1 MCGIIGYAIHS
12 YTADLKNYYKN
23 KFEHYFRKQKHRG
36 PDYQQI
42 INDKFKDVELKLGF
56 NRLAIIDLS
65 NRSNKIFK
73 NAHFCLLF
81 NGEIYNY
88 KKLKQDYLKNEKFD
102 TETDTEVLY
111 KLISIYGIE
120 FVKKLEGIFSFVFI
134 DKLKSKIYLV
144 RDFTG
149 TKPLYYS
156 TNKHGLFFSSEAWFQ
171 YSISNKQINTESFKF
186 YLTYGFSPI
195 NQTLIDNVKKI
206 EPGTYITYDLE
217 KKTYTKNNYFELTK
231 KKSSEFDKEGL
242 SELISET
249 IKKNLITDTKIGI
262 FLSGGLDSSL
272 LAVTAKEF
280 SPNIEGYTSYFS
292 PKDRFSK
299 FNVDLDY
306 AIKISD
312 YLGIKLNFVRINTDD
327 KNQKLELINSLN
339 YLDEPL
345 PNLNFFNSYLQSKA
359 ASQNNCKVILT
370 GDGADEVFGG
380 YKRYSNIKI
389 AEYLKF
395 IGFVSDKINK
405 INKISKNETPSHF
418 YKKINLNNNKNL
430 FSNKYNF
437 SKLIACKDLIAMPEW
452 EKVEVMNY
460 FDTKYW
466 LSEES
471 NFKLDRSTMINSIEG
486 RVPFQDINLLNK
498 IFPIPYEY
506 KSSIFSEKKL
516 IKKYC
521 KKIPDFIKNRKK
533 HGWFVPES
541 AYLDTY
547 LKDIFF
553 EYFDKKNI
561 KKQGIFDYITIQSM
575 HKEHCSGKKNF
586 KTELINLLSFQIW
599 YNNVLK
605 LY

>member
-12 YTADLKNYYKN
+12 CGDDLKNYYQN
-23 KFEHYFRKQKHRG
+23 KFGHYFKKQKHRG
-36 PDYQQI
+36 PDYQEI
-42 INDKFKDVELKLGF
+42 IDDKFKDVELKLGF

-65 NRSNKIFK
+65 NRSNKVFK

-88 KKLKQDYLKNEKFD
+88 KQLKEHYLKNEKFD
-102 TETDTEVLY
+102 TQTDTEVLY
-111 KLISIYGIE
+111 RLISIYGIE

-134 DKLKSKIYLV
+134 DKLKKKIYLV

-156 TNKHGLFFSSEAWFQ
+156 TNKNGLFFSSEAWFQ
-171 YSISNKQINTESFKF
+171 YSISNKQIDTESFKF
-186 YLTYGFSPI
+186 YLNYGFSPL
-195 NQTLIDNVKKI
+195 NKTLIDNVKKI

-217 KKTYTKNNYFELTK
+217 KKNCTKDNYFELNK
-231 KKSSEFDKEGL
+231 KKSSDFDKEKL
-242 SELISET
+242 SELITET
-249 IKKNLITDTKIGI
+249 IKKNLIADTKIGI

-272 LAVTAKEF
+272 LAITAKEF

-292 PKDRFSK
+292 PKDKFSK
-299 FNVDLDY
+299 FNTDLDY
-306 AIKISD
+306 AIKISN
-312 YLGIKLNFVRINTDD
+312 YLGIKLNFININIED
-327 KNQKLELINSLN
+327 KNQKLELTNSLN

-345 PNLNFFNSYLQSKA
+345 ANLNFFNSYLQSKA
-359 ASQNNCKVILT
+359 AAQNNCKVILT

-395 IGFVSDKINK
+395 VGFANNKISK
-405 INKISKNETPSHF
+405 INKISKNEIPYHF
-418 YKKINLNNNKNL
+418 YKKISLDNNKNI
-430 FSNKYNF
+430 FSDKYNF
-437 SKLIACKDLIAMPEW
+437 SKLVDCKNLVAMPEW

-471 NFKLDRSTMINSIEG
+471 NFKLDRSTMLNSIEG

-498 IFPIPYEY
+498 IFPIPYEH

-521 KKIPDFIKNRKK
+521 KNIPDFIKNRKK
-533 HGWFVPES
+533 HGWFAPET
-541 AYLDTY
+541 AYLNTY

-553 EYFDKKNI
+553 EYFEKQNI
-561 KKQGIFDYITIQSM
+561 QKQEIFNFTSIENMY
-575 HKEHCSGKKNF
+575 KEHYSGKKNF

-599 YNNVLK
+599 YNNILK